1 MSTAPPIAASLF
13 LPVYNKKRKP
23 REMFQF
29 GKKSAKVYFSFYS
42 STDQLQVEL

>member
-13 LPVYNKKRKP
+13 LPVNNKKRKP

-29 GKKSAKVYFSFYS
+29 GNKFAKVNHSLHS
-42 STDQLQVEL
+42 STEQLQVAL